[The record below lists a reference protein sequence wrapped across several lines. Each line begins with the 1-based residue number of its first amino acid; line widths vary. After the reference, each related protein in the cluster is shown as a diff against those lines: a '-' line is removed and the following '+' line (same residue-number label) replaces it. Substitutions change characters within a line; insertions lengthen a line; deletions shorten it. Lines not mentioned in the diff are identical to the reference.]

1 MVVFRRSFA
10 LRTILAM
17 VVLLSCW
24 SQVTVKEVMT
34 SASGALQW
42 SSGHGEDW
50 AGSQIV
56 LAHVKEISAAFP
68 MRIYWSR

>member
-1 MVVFRRSFA
+1 M
-10 LRTILAM
+10 
-17 VVLLSCW
+17 
-24 SQVTVKEVMT
+24 TVKEVMT